1 MSEKN
6 DRVWAIY
13 LPRVTPFDDLW
24 DYDDPAGTEARF
36 RALRPELAAAGDRS
50 VSLQLETQIARTLAL
65 QRKFAEAHELL
76 NSMLPELDSVD
87 PVVRV
92 RWLLERGR
100 TFNSAGKKEPAKK
113 TFLKAWELA
122 QSIQA
127 EFFAVDAA
135 HMLAIVEEGAEALRW
150 NEQALDYARSS
161 EDPRA
166 KRWQGSLLN
175 NLGWTYHDRGDF
187 EQALTL
193 FEEALAYR
201 KEEGKD
207 SEIDVAEWCV
217 ARVLRSL
224 GRDNEALARQQELLR
239 RKEDAR
245 RAPDGFVFEELGE
258 CLLALGRQ
266 EEARPWFAKAYQ
278 ELSQDPWLAE
288 NEPDRLE
295 RLEKLG
301 H

>member
-1 MSEKN
+1 MT
-6 DRVWAIY
+6 RRTTPA
-13 LPRVTPFDDLW
+13 TPFDDLW
-24 DYDDPAGTEARF
+24 DYDDPVGTEAKF
-36 RALRPELAAAGDRS
+36 RAMRPELEAAGDRS
-50 VSLQLETQIARTLAL
+50 GLLQLDTQIARTLAL
-65 QRKFAEAHELL
+65 QQKLGEAHELL
-76 NSMLPELDSVD
+76 NSVEPELDSVE

-100 TFNSAGKKEPAKK
+100 TFNSAEKKEPAKK
-113 TFLKAWELA
+113 AFLEAWELA

-150 NEQALDYARSS
+150 NELGLDYARSS

-175 NLGWTYHDRGDF
+175 NLGWAYHGKGDF
-187 EQALTL
+187 EQALRL
-193 FEEALAYR
+193 FEQALAFR
-201 KEEGKD
+201 KEHGKEA
-207 SEIDVAEWCV
+207 EIDVAEWCV

-224 GRDNEALARQQELLR
+224 GRENEALAQQQELLR

-258 CLLALGRQ
+258 CLLALGRE
-266 EEARPWFAKAYQ
+266 EEARSWFAKAHR
-278 ELSQDPWLAE
+278 ELAQDPWLAE

-301 H
+301 R